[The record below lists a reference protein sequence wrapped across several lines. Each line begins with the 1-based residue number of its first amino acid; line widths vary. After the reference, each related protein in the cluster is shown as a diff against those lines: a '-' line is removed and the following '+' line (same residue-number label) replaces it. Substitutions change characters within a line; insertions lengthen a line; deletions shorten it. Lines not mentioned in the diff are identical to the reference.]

1 MNTFG
6 VHAFGCDARGYV
18 KDSHVSIFLE
28 ATAKFHAYILVR
40 NTGVGSLSWA
50 GQRGYTA
57 KRADMKCK
65 TANQEYHVYYKL
77 NGLVCSPDIH
87 FRAFKDDRL
96 KKAREVWAKSQPLIT
111 NCSFTNE
118 DWPKQCRTPYLM
130 QTNLKHRHYG
140 VVAYI
145 ETGIT
150 SPRYVHGDYDLFA
163 IVHESSVATR
173 EVVRINYNQG
183 SVPSALPLQDQ
194 LALSKPLVMDSG
206 PLLFRLMNH
215 LDREFGYPMVMHAED
230 ENRRPEPGKN
240 PNEGQEK
247 SKEEQ
252 VIVFLPPLAR
262 HSGRGGVMFLE
273 NNAQI
278 ETFYAIEFRGRH
290 FAWQSA

>member
-18 KDSHVSIFLE
+18 KDSHVPIFLE
-28 ATAKFHAYILVR
+28 ATEKFHAYILVR
-40 NTGVGSLSWA
+40 STGLGSLTWA

-57 KRADMKCK
+57 KRADMKYK
-65 TANQEYHVYYKL
+65 TANQDYHIYYKL

-87 FRAFKDDRL
+87 FRAFREDRL
-96 KKAREVWAKSQPLIT
+96 KKAREAWAKSQPLIT
-111 NCSFTNE
+111 HCSFTSE

-130 QTNLKHRHYG
+130 QTDPKHKHYG
-140 VVAYI
+140 VVAHI
-145 ETGIT
+145 ETGT
-150 SPRYVHGDYDLFA
+150 TGPRYVHGDYDLFA

-173 EVVRINYNQG
+173 EVLRIDYNQV
-183 SVPSALPLQDQ
+183 SVSSTLPLQDQ
-194 LALSKPLVMDSG
+194 VTLSKPLVMDTG

-230 ENRRPEPGKN
+230 ENRPPEPKN
-240 PNEGQEK
+240 KSNGEEKLQNEK
-247 SKEEQ
+247 

-262 HSGRGGVMFLE
+262 HSGRGAVMFLE
-273 NNAQI
+273 TNAQI
-278 ETFYAIEFRGRH
+278 EAFYATEFRGRH